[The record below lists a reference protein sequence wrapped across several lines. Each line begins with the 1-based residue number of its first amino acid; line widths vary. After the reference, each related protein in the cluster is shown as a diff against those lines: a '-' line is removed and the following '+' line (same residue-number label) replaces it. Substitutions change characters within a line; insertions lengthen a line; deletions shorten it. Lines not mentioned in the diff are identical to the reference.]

1 MAAKRVESG
10 RGRRSRV
17 VSEQRRSNRPFVI
30 ALGVIAIVGVL
41 ALVWSVARPKQGV
54 TDVDLKA
61 DPAQARGYLLG
72 DSTAPLQILEF
83 ADFECPA
90 CANFTTLTEPDVRK
104 ALIQTG
110 KASYR
115 YFDYPLPMHRNTWFA
130 SNAAA
135 CADEQGKF
143 WEMHDMLFANQDRWN
158 GEATSSPKGA
168 FKGYAQALGLDVPK
182 WEACYDADRYHS
194 RIASNRAEAERR
206 QIGSTPTF
214 IIGNKMVA
222 NSVSFDQFM
231 KYVEEAQ
238 RSGGTAVT
246 PAKLP
251 ANGAPSAGAAPNGA
265 APNGG
270 APAAGQRP

>member
-1 MAAKRVESG
+1 MAAKRVDSG

-41 ALVWSVARPKQGV
+41 ALAWSATRPKPGV
-54 TDVDLKA
+54 SEVDLRA

-90 CANFTTLTEPDVRK
+90 CANFATLTEPDVRK
-104 ALIQTG
+104 ALIETG

-115 YFDYPLPMHRNTWFA
+115 YFDYPLPMHKNTWQA

-143 WEMHDMLFANQDRWN
+143 WPMHDMLFANQDRWN
-158 GEATSSPKGA
+158 GQATSNPKGA
-168 FKGYAQALGLDVPK
+168 LKGYAQSLGLDVPK
-182 WEACYDADRYHS
+182 WEQCYDADRYRS
-194 RIASNRAEAERR
+194 RIAANRAEAERR
-206 QIGSTPTF
+206 RIGSTPTF
-214 IIGNKMVA
+214 IIGNKLVPSA
-222 NSVSFDQFM
+222 VSFDEFM
-231 KYVEEAQ
+231 KYANDALK
-238 RSGGTAVT
+238 SAAL
-246 PAKLP
+246 PAKSPLP
-251 ANGAPSAGAAPNGA
+251 GASVPNA
-265 APNGG
+265 G
-270 APAAGQRP
+270 APAATTPAGGPRP

>member
-1 MAAKRVESG
+1 
-10 RGRRSRV
+10 V
-17 VSEQRRSNRPFVI
+17 VSEQRRSSRPFVI

-41 ALVWSVARPKQGV
+41 GLVWAVARPKQGV
-54 TDVDLKA
+54 TEVDLKA
-61 DPAQARGYLLG
+61 DPTQARGYLLG
-72 DSTAPLQILEF
+72 DSTAPVQILEF

-90 CANFTTLTEPDVRK
+90 CANFATLTEPDVRK

-115 YFDYPLPMHRNTWFA
+115 YFDYPLPMHQNTWFA

-158 GEATSSPKGA
+158 GEATSNPKGA
-168 FKGYAQALGLDVPK
+168 FKGYAQSLGLDMSK
-182 WEACYDADRYHS
+182 WEDCYDADRYRS
-194 RIASNRAEAERR
+194 RIAANRAEAERR
-206 QIGSTPTF
+206 HIGSTPTF

-231 KYVEEAQ
+231 KYFEDAQ
-238 RSGGTAVT
+238 RSAGT
-246 PAKLP
+246 
-251 ANGAPSAGAAPNGA
+251 AAPNGV
-265 APNGG
+265 APNGT
-270 APAAGQRP
+270 APNGTAPNGTAPVGGVPAGTRP

>member
-1 MAAKRVESG
+1 
-10 RGRRSRV
+10 V

-41 ALVWSVARPKQGV
+41 ALAWTAMRPKRGV

-72 DSTAPLQILEF
+72 DSTAPVQVMEY

-90 CANFTTLTEPDVRK
+90 CGTFATLTEPDLRK
-104 ALIQTG
+104 SLIQTG
-110 KASYR
+110 KVSWR
-115 YFDYPLPMHRNTWFA
+115 YYDFPLPMHKNTWDA

-158 GEATSSPKGA
+158 GEATSSPKAA
-168 FKGYAQALGLDVPK
+168 FKGYAQSLGLDVPK
-182 WEACYDADRYHS
+182 WEACYDADRYRS

-206 QIGSTPTF
+206 HVESTPTF
-214 IIGNKMVA
+214 IIGGKMVPGA
-222 NSVSFDQFM
+222 LNYDQFM
-231 KYVEEAQ
+231 KYYADAEKA
-238 RSGGTAVT
+238 A
-246 PAKLP
+246 A
-251 ANGAPSAGAAPNGA
+251 AAPRT
-265 APNGG
+265 
-270 APAAGQRP
+270 APAAVPNATTDSGKKL

>member
-1 MAAKRVESG
+1 MAAKRVDTG

-30 ALGVIAIVGVL
+30 ALGVIAIAGVL
-41 ALVWSVARPKQGV
+41 ALAWSATRPKAGV
-54 TDVDLKA
+54 TEVDLKA
-61 DPAQARGYLLG
+61 NPAQARGYLLG

-90 CANFTTLTEPDVRK
+90 CGNFATLSEPDVRK
-104 ALIQTG
+104 ALIETG

-115 YFDYPLPMHRNTWFA
+115 YFDYPLPMHRNTWQA

-143 WEMHDMLFANQDRWN
+143 WPMHDMLFANQDRWN

-168 FKGYAQALGLDVPK
+168 LKGYAQALGLDVAK
-182 WEACYDADRYHS
+182 WEQCYDADRYRP
-194 RIASNRAEAERR
+194 RIAANLAEAERR
-206 QIGSTPTF
+206 QIQSTPTF

-222 NSVSFDQFM
+222 SAVSFDEFM
-231 KYVEEAQ
+231 KYANDALKSLPQ
-238 RSGGTAVT
+238 KPAATTAR
-246 PAKLP
+246 PP
-251 ANGAPSAGAAPNGA
+251 
-265 APNGG
+265 
-270 APAAGQRP
+270 APAAATPNGPAPGGQRK